1 MKSLKITLV
10 AIFSIVLLTGV
21 NSLNDTESSNDNTN
35 KEVKKSEVKL
45 IVMTDLKKE
54 KKPTNG

>member
-21 NSLNDTESSNDNTN
+21 STLNDTTSNKENSNT
-35 KEVKKSEVKL
+35 EVKKVDIKL
-45 IVMTDLKKE
+45 LA
-54 KKPTNG
+54 TNGIKKDKVPSQG

>member
-21 NSLNDTESSNDNTN
+21 STLNDTTSTKENSNT
-35 KEVKKSEVKL
+35 EVKKVDIKL
-45 IVMTDLKKE
+45 LA
-54 KKPTNG
+54 TNGIKKDKVPSQG